1 MAARPHVKDTVRL
14 KSNTLT
20 LFFVAIVGVANS
32 ACESGGVGDPCIPE
46 DEYSKDFPGYQPTET
61 NVESQS
67 FQCETRVCLV
77 AYFRGRV
84 SCPYGQEDPAIGAAS
99 ADQTCYIPGTKSEQ
113 GNQISV
119 KVDPWIARA
128 ASAPNGRKP
137 DQAVYCSCRCDGP
150 DKGARYCDCPSGFVC
165 QKLVED
171 IGKGHA
177 QLAGSYCIKEGTQV
191 SDPTSLRGAPDCL
204 PGQCGPAHPAE
215 L

>member
-1 MAARPHVKDTVRL
+1 MKDTVRQ
-14 KSNTLT
+14 NTNT
-20 LFFVAIVGVANS
+20 ITWFFVAIVGAASS
-32 ACESGGVGDPCIPE
+32 ACQSGGVGDPCIPE

-84 SCPYGQEDPAIGAAS
+84 SCPYGQEDPPAS
-99 ADQTCYIPGTKSEQ
+99 AEQTCYLPGTNSTPDNKIN
-113 GNQISV
+113 G
-119 KVDPWIARA
+119 KVDAWIARA

-150 DKGARYCDCPSGFVC
+150 DQGARYCDCPSGFVC

-191 SDPTSLRGAPDCL
+191 SDPTSLRTTASPCV
-204 PGQCGPAHPAE
+204 PPNCGPAHPAS
-215 L
+215 LDGS